1 MKETKRSRILE
12 MEFSKKLLLIQC
24 AASFLLVLAVV
35 VVALRGGDISIL
47 AALAGGTV
55 LMDGT
60 VSGFYLWKSKNENRA
75 KYAERF
81 ALEFAEKYGFD
92 SAVRITEIV
101 LRD

>member
-1 MKETKRSRILE
+1 MNEKKRNWFAD

-24 AASFLLVLAVV
+24 AASALLVLAVV
-35 VVALRGGDISIL
+35 IVALRGGDITIL
-47 AALAGGTV
+47 ATLAGGTV

-75 KYAERF
+75 KYAEQF